1 MVVVDCDVVALK
13 LEEHSGSHGKK
24 LRFQPRSHDKT
35 WEVNILKLHCKL
47 LCKYKLVIILR
58 HTIQSHTVSRALIS
72 FSKCL
77 QHISFRGLLIQ
88 SSRSLLE
95 SRQQ

>member
-35 WEVNILKLHCKL
+35 WKVNMLELHC
-47 LCKYKLVIILR
+47 
-58 HTIQSHTVSRALIS
+58 
-72 FSKCL
+72 
-77 QHISFRGLLIQ
+77 
-88 SSRSLLE
+88 
-95 SRQQ
+95 